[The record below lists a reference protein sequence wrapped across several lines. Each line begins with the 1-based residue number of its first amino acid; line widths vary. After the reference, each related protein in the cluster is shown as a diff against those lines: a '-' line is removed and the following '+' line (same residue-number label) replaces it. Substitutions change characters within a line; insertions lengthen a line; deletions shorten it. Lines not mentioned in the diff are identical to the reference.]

1 MNVDVRVL
9 NLIVN
14 SITNKSLVFSS
25 STNKTKTQDKANE
38 YAMFVL
44 NPIKILVS

>member
-14 SITNKSLVFSS
+14 SITNKSLVFS